1 MKILLLDNSSL
12 TPVDGDFCIEPKTGY
27 FAKELLGLEN
37 VVTLYGQKVKTQ
49 DQVHSFKLI
58 ENGLGVVGL
67 DRRRNKLLNY
77 LFLYLRVIPE
87 VLKNDFVYIF
97 YPSSFKYVA
106 VICWILRKKYG
117 LYIRGQQGVNDKLSH
132 FIYNK
137 AKTIFTVTDGFTNLV
152 KNITEK
158 ENVFTIRPMIPFTVN
173 DIIVDRNYNSE
184 PPFKILYLGRVVA
197 DKGLG
202 ELIKA
207 ISILKDKINKIELTI
222 VGDGSFI
229 PNIKS
234 MVHEFKIED
243 CVKLIGNVV
252 DPIEIAGYYT
262 KSDVYILPTYHE
274 GFPRTLYEA
283 MIFGTPIITTF
294 VGGIPGIMKDG
305 YNCKRIEPKSV
316 KSIVDVLEF
325 AFCNYNKMI
334 EYAKNGTD
342 IVYNILDPERPSHA
356 EHLNQILKKD
366 SNLN

>member
-12 TPVDGDFCIEPKTGY
+12 TPLKGDYCIEPKTGY

-97 YPSSFKYVA
+97 YPTSLKYVA

-117 LYIRGQQGVNDKLSH
+117 LYIRGQQGVNNKLSH
-132 FIYNK
+132 FIYTK
-137 AKTIFTVTDGFTNLV
+137 AMTIFTVTDSFTNYV
-152 KNITEK
+152 KNITNK
-158 ENVFTIRPMIPFTVN
+158 DNVFTIRPMIPFTVN
-173 DIIVDRNYNSE
+173 DIIVDRKYNNE
-184 PPFKILYLGRVVA
+184 PPLKILYLGRVVA
-197 DKGLG
+197 DKGLS
-202 ELIKA
+202 ELVRA
-207 ISILKDKINKIELTI
+207 ISLLKDKNNKIELNI

-229 PNIKS
+229 PDIKS

-243 CVKLIGNVV
+243 CVQLIGNIV
-252 DPIEIAGYYT
+252 DSNEIAEYYL

-294 VGGIPGIMKDG
+294 VGGIPGLMKDG

-316 KSIVDVLEF
+316 ESIVAGLEF
-325 AFCNYNKMI
+325 AIRNYNKMI

-356 EHLNQILKKD
+356 EHLNQILEN
-366 SNLN
+366 S